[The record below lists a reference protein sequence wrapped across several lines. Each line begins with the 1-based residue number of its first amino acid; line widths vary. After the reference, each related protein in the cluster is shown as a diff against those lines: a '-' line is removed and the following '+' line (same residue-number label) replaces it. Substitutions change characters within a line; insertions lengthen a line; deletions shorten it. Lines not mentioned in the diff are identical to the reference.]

1 MEGLVRGDGIAQ
13 RQMNEHHR
21 HDGSAGRPGLARLVH
36 QRHGAVEP
44 HQSGLRVAGL
54 DVQPGGLRQVLAR
67 LLRAVLAYERVC
79 RFLPKRRCSL
89 GILNLVG

>member
-1 MEGLVRGDGIAQ
+1 MEGLVCGDGIPQ

-21 HDGSAGRPGLARLVH
+21 HDGPPGRPGLPRLVH
-36 QRHGAVEP
+36 QPHGAVEP
-44 HQSGLRVAGL
+44 HQSGLQIAGL
-54 DVQPGGLRQVLAR
+54 HVQPGGLRQVLAR